1 MEKDGIFVRFI
12 GLYIQYTVITE
23 TKETKE
29 EPIMKKVRK
38 NHSHLSIVYPNY
50 ERPYPNAA
58 DPQYFID
65 KLVDGILSIAT
76 GMGATVVFVLLALL

>member
-1 MEKDGIFVRFI
+1 
-12 GLYIQYTVITE
+12 LYTVSTK

-29 EPIMKKVRK
+29 ERIMKKARK
-38 NHSHLSIVYPNY
+38 NHSHLSVVYPNY